1 MRKWLIIAALA
12 VFGFYNIV
20 YIENKIMAIA
30 KSTLDFIIE
39 VEGFEQKAYKDSKG
53 LLTIGVGH
61 LIKPDEQHLVNAN
74 LTKDQVYEL
83 LQKDLNWCEEAVTK
97 NVKVPLNQNQ
107 YDALYSLCFN
117 IGAPNFSK
125 SEVVKNLNKGDY
137 KKAADAILNW
147 NRPSVLIKRRKKE
160 RELFL
165 TNV

>member
-12 VFGFYNIV
+12 VFGFYNLV

-39 VEGFEQKAYKDSKG
+39 VEGFEQKAYKDTKG
-53 LLTIGVGH
+53 LWTIGVGH
-61 LIKPDEQHLVNAN
+61 LIKSDEQHLINAV
-74 LTKDQVYEL
+74 LTEDQVHEL
-83 LQKDLNWCEEAVTK
+83 LKKDLSWCDEAVTRY
-97 NVKVPLNQNQ
+97 VKVPLNQNQ

-125 SEVVKNLNKGDY
+125 SEVVKNLNNGDY
-137 KKAADAILNW
+137 QKAADAILNW
-147 NRPSVLIKRRKKE
+147 NRPAVLKKRRKKE